1 MKASEADI
9 VDGMVRYF
17 QEIKDPRSHVNRLHR
32 LGDIIVI
39 AVLGVLAGADGP
51 MAIAMWAGIHEE
63 RLKLYLNLENGI
75 PSHYTIAR
83 VLRALKPAAFQQCF
97 AAWVSSL
104 IEASSTTETK
114 TETEEESDNS
124 AQQIAIDGK
133 CLRRSH
139 KRSKNL
145 GPLYLVNAWLTKH
158 GIALGQVAAEEKSNE
173 ITAIPQLLAQ
183 LDLKKAV
190 VTIDAA
196 GCQKNIADEII
207 SGKGDYV
214 LALKGNQ
221 ENLHREV
228 VQLFDKVLQEDTLPA
243 AVSHHQESDA
253 KHGRIEQRDY
263 YQMAMPAD
271 SSEGQKWSGLKT
283 IGLAIRRCI
292 QKGKETIEKRYYIS
306 SLPCHGVRF
315 AGYVRSHWSI
325 ENSLHWVLDMTFRED
340 ENRTQER
347 QLANN
352 LGWLRRL
359 ALSLLK
365 QHPGRQSIVMKRRC
379 AGWNFDFLM
388 QVLTGKA
395 T

>member
-1 MKASEADI
+1 METSEADI
-9 VDGMVRYF
+9 VGGMVWYF
-17 QEIKDPRSHVNRLHR
+17 QEIKDPRSHVNRRHR

-51 MAIAMWAGIHEE
+51 MAIVVWADSHAE
-63 RLKLYLNLENGI
+63 RLKQYLNLENGI

-83 VLRALKPAAFQQCF
+83 VLRALKPSAFQKCF

-104 IEASSTTETK
+104 IEASSTTET
-114 TETEEESDNS
+114 EGESDKS

-139 KRSKNL
+139 KRSKGL

-173 ITAIPQLLAQ
+173 ITAIPLLLQQLA
-183 LDLKKAV
+183 LKGAV
-190 VTIDAA
+190 ITIDAA

-207 SGKGDYV
+207 SGEGDYV

-243 AVSHHQESDA
+243 AVSHYQESDT

-283 IGLAIRRCI
+283 IGLAIRRCTE
-292 QKGKETIEKRYYIS
+292 KGKETIEMRYYIS
-306 SLPCHGVRF
+306 SLSCHAKHF
-315 AGYVRSHWSI
+315 AGYVRGHWGI
-325 ENSLHWVLDMTFRED
+325 ENSLHWVLDMAFRED

-365 QHPGRQSIVMKRRC
+365 QHPGRQSIAMKRRR
-379 AGWNFDFLM
+379 AGWSFDFLM

>member
-1 MKASEADI
+1 
-9 VDGMVRYF
+9 
-17 QEIKDPRSHVNRLHR
+17 
-32 LGDIIVI
+32 VI

-51 MAIAMWAGIHEE
+51 VAIAVWANIHAE
-63 RLKLYLNLENGI
+63 RLKQYLRLENGI

-83 VLRALKPAAFQQCF
+83 VLQALKPAAFQKCF
-97 AAWVSSL
+97 AAWL
-104 IEASSTTETK
+104 TALCEASSTTET
-114 TETEEESDNS
+114 EEESDKF

-139 KRSKNL
+139 KRCKNI

-173 ITAIPQLLAQ
+173 ITAIPQLLQQ

-190 VTIDAA
+190 ITIDAA

-207 SGKGDYV
+207 SGEGDYV

-228 VQLFDKVLQEDTLPA
+228 VQLFDNVLQEDTLPA
-243 AVSHHQESDA
+243 AVSHYQETD
-253 KHGRIEQRDY
+253 KGHGRIEQRDY

-271 SSEGQKWSGLKT
+271 SPEGQKWSGLKT
-283 IGLAIRRCI
+283 IGLAIRRCT
-292 QKGKETIEKRYYIS
+292 QKGKETIEMRYYIS
-306 SLPCHGVRF
+306 SLPCHGKHF
-315 AGYVRSHWSI
+315 AGYVRGHWSI

-365 QHPGRQSIVMKRRC
+365 QHPGSQSIAMKRRR